1 MTASQSLS
9 YKIEEIFPLTPVQNF
24 ILDIS
29 RLTPSGLAF
38 QQQYTYYLSGEIRP
52 ELVQQ
57 SWEIVVASHPS
68 LRTSFHCEGTSQSF
82 QVVHDHARLPFFFQD
97 LRSLSEEARTAAV
110 FAWLMEDS
118 QKPFDFLVPPLMRLA
133 LTQMEDRL
141 FVMTLTLSHLVF
153 DGWSLG
159 ASFNLFAHIYA
170 SLAKGEEPDI
180 TPFPSMHDYVTWYR
194 RRDNSEDIAWWQERL
209 HDAVTPRL
217 PFMNTQEHPG
227 PVEADQIHHL
237 VFTAEETAEL
247 EEAAKAMGVTLNV
260 LYQAAWALIMSR
272 LSPERRALMLTVAAS
287 RPVELEHIDQVFG
300 VLIDGVPYN
309 LHCLGDKKVCLW
321 LKELRS
327 LQLESMEH
335 QYTPIQQWIQ
345 MGREPGKIPFNSYLI
360 FENHATGEGEKES
373 AAFSLN
379 AAYMNSNLSFPL
391 SMMVFPGAS
400 LRVAIIYSR
409 DFFTEEKIQAFT
421 ERLREALKAL
431 ASHPEQTL
439 DEVSALALLDEE
451 HLT

>member
-1 MTASQSLS
+1 MDIKQIAQKVGTPFYCYSTDKLTRNFEAYRTALADLNGTVCYSVKANPNLS
-9 YKIEEIFPLTPVQNF
+9 
-24 ILDIS
+24 
-29 RLTPSGLAF
+29 
-38 QQQYTYYLSGEIRP
+38 
-52 ELVQQ
+52 
-57 SWEIVVASHPS
+57 VVAA
-68 LRTSFHCEGTSQSF
+68 L
-82 QVVHDHARLPFFFQD
+82 ARLGGGADVVSAGEMYVALKAGIPADKIVF
-97 LRSLSEEARTAAV
+97 SGVGKTA
-110 FAWLMEDS
+110 
-118 QKPFDFLVPPLMRLA
+118 
-133 LTQMEDRL
+133 
-141 FVMTLTLSHLVF
+141 
-153 DGWSLG
+153 
-159 ASFNLFAHIYA
+159 
-170 SLAKGEEPDI
+170 
-180 TPFPSMHDYVTWYR
+180 
-194 RRDNSEDIAWWQERL
+194 
-209 HDAVTPRL
+209 
-217 PFMNTQEHPG
+217 
-227 PVEADQIHHL
+227 
-237 VFTAEETAEL
+237 AEL

-309 LHCLGDKKVCLW
+309 LHCPGDKKVCLW

-400 LRVAIIYSR
+400 LRVAIIYSS

>member
-57 SWEIVVASHPS
+57 SWEIVVARHPS

-82 QVVHDHARLPFFFQD
+82 QAVHDHARLPFFFQD

-159 ASFNLFAHIYA
+159 ASFNVFAHIYA
-170 SLAKGEEPDI
+170 SLAKGEEPDM
-180 TPFPSMHDYVTWYR
+180 TPFPSMHD
-194 RRDNSEDIAWWQERL
+194 
-209 HDAVTPRL
+209 
-217 PFMNTQEHPG
+217 
-227 PVEADQIHHL
+227 
-237 VFTAEETAEL
+237 
-247 EEAAKAMGVTLNV
+247 
-260 LYQAAWALIMSR
+260 
-272 LSPERRALMLTVAAS
+272 
-287 RPVELEHIDQVFG
+287 
-300 VLIDGVPYN
+300 
-309 LHCLGDKKVCLW
+309 
-321 LKELRS
+321 
-327 LQLESMEH
+327 
-335 QYTPIQQWIQ
+335 
-345 MGREPGKIPFNSYLI
+345 
-360 FENHATGEGEKES
+360 
-373 AAFSLN
+373 
-379 AAYMNSNLSFPL
+379 
-391 SMMVFPGAS
+391 
-400 LRVAIIYSR
+400 
-409 DFFTEEKIQAFT
+409 
-421 ERLREALKAL
+421 
-431 ASHPEQTL
+431 
-439 DEVSALALLDEE
+439 
-451 HLT
+451 